1 MARILIIDDDICIL
15 EMIKDVLY
23 KYAKTDYK
31 SPWKLSI
38 TTASDPI
45 VALGMVNE
53 HNFELIITD
62 ILMAKLDGWE
72 FIKEIR
78 KKFPQF
84 DVPIVVMSAVLGAE
98 LEYESMSH
106 GASAWFHKPI
116 HPKEFATA
124 IFKLVQER

>member
-1 MARILIIDDDICIL
+1 MARILILDDDTVTL
-15 EMIKDVLY
+15 EMFKDLLY
-23 KYAKTDYK
+23 KYAKVDYK
-31 SPWKLSI
+31 SAWQLRI
-38 TTASDPI
+38 TVANDPI
-45 VALGMVNE
+45 TALGMIKE

-84 DVPIVVMSAVLGAE
+84 DVPIVVVSAISGAD
-98 LEYESMSH
+98 LEYAGMRN

-124 IFKLVQER
+124 IFKLIQER